1 MKKTL
6 FTLLFAAL
14 LTSGLQA
21 NPVDVQTAKSLGV
34 KFMKANT
41 AMKSASA
48 ELTYTAYADNGQA
61 AFYVFAMLPKGFVIV
76 SADDRARPIL
86 GYSYE
91 SNFTP
96 QLPDGLMTF
105 FDNYKAGFSQMYA
118 NNDERT
124 AEAVADWTSLEKT
137 GHLSASK
144 NDRSVEPLMASLWN
158 QTDLYNNM
166 APLDPNSV
174 FSGHCKAGCV
184 ANAMSQIMRY
194 WEWPRHGQGGHGYD
208 ASSYYGDY
216 GWQEAN
222 FEEATYRFELMPNF
236 LDFASPQ
243 AEVDA
248 VALLEYHAGVSVDMG
263 YGPNA
268 SGAYSEN
275 VGPGMQEYFRY
286 SPEWEHRYKQSG
298 AGTQWRNDLRANLD
312 AGMPLYYASNGD
324 AGGHAYVIDGYDT
337 NNMFHLNWGWAGFD
351 NGWYAIDGFYLT
363 FYSFP
368 WQHNAVFNLH
378 PVDEYYDAPK
388 AVENINA
395 HAYFDHGAVELTFN
409 PVYETRNGTALSKID
424 TIVIM
429 RDGEVVET
437 MTDVTDE
444 EIYFDD
450 HDEYGLENGT
460 YYYTVYS
467 VNAAGMSKVAR
478 DTVLV
483 GTNCDLRFELSDTG
497 GNGWDM
503 SFIAVLDE
511 GGKVSQRVGLW
522 DGGSASLVVPVP
534 KYQTATLFW
543 TYDNTCYSHG
553 SLSEVSYE
561 IYDWDD
567 NLIVASNGY
576 PEVGVIAEYEINCT
590 MGCPPVSNLNGTYQW
605 NGSDEFGALLTWD
618 WEGRTDE
625 FQSYLILRMKN
636 GTPSVIAEIEDP
648 SQRSYF
654 DASNEIGATEYTVLV
669 TYERPNEYCESDPSS
684 VTIEVTSVSENTS
697 HSILYPNPASDR
709 FIIEGK
715 VKEIKVFDALGQMVY
730 QGKDNTVE
738 VATWPKGVYFVRV
751 MDENDDVSTVKFVKE

>member
-378 PVDEYYDAPK
+378 PVDEYYYAPK

>member
-1 MKKTL
+1 MKRTL
-6 FTLLFAAL
+6 VSLLLVAL
-14 LTSGLQA
+14 FFGGLQA
-21 NPVDVQTAKSLGV
+21 KPVDVATAKSLGI
-34 KFMKANT
+34 KFMNTNT
-41 AMKSASA
+41 AIRSAQA
-48 ELTYTAYADNGQA
+48 DLVYTACADNGQA
-61 AFYVFAMLPKGFVIV
+61 AFYVFGVQPKGFVIV
-76 SADDRARPIL
+76 SADDRAKPIL
-86 GYSYE
+86 GYSTE
-91 SNFTP
+91 SNFTA

-105 FDNYKAGFSQMYA
+105 FDNYKAGFSQMFA

-124 AEAVADWTSLEKT
+124 EQAVADWNSLAET
-137 GHLSASK
+137 GKLSSRRA
-144 NDRSVEPLMASLWN
+144 NRSVEPLLSSIWN

-166 APLDPNSV
+166 APEDPNSV
-174 FSGHCKAGCV
+174 YSGHCKSGCV
-184 ANAMSQIMRY
+184 ANTMSQIMRY
-194 WEWPRHGQGGHGYD
+194 WEWPRHGQGSHGYN
-208 ASSYYGDY
+208 ANSNYGNY

-222 FEEATYRFELMPNF
+222 FEDATYRFELMPDF

-243 AEVDA
+243 SEVDA
-248 VALLEYHAGVSVDMG
+248 TALLEYHAGVSVDMG
-263 YGPNA
+263 YGANA

-275 VGPGMQEYFRY
+275 VGPSMQEYFRY
-286 SPEWEHRYKQSG
+286 SPDLQHRYQYDSF
-298 AGTQWRNDLRANLD
+298 QWEEDLVDNLD
-312 AGMPLYYASNGD
+312 AGMPLYYASQGD
-324 AGGHAYVIDGYDT
+324 AGGHAYVLDGYDDFY
-337 NNMFHLNWGWAGFD
+337 MFHLNWGWAGFD
-351 NGWYAIDGFYLT
+351 NGYYTIDGFYLT

-368 WQHNAVFNLH
+368 WYHNAVFNLH
-378 PVDEYYDAPK
+378 PADDYYDAPK
-388 AVENINA
+388 AVENIEA
-395 HAYFDHGAVELTFN
+395 RAVFDHGEVELTFN

-429 RDGEVVET
+429 RDGEVVEM

-444 EIYFDD
+444 AVYFDD
-450 HDEYGLENGT
+450 YDLEYGT

-483 GTNCDLRFELSDTG
+483 GTNCDLRFELADTG

-511 GGKVSQRVGLW
+511 DGKVSQRVGLW

-534 KYQTATLFW
+534 KYQTATFFW

-567 NLIVASNGY
+567 NLIAASNGY
-576 PEVGVIAEYEINCT
+576 PEVGVITEYEINCT

-625 FQSYLILRMKN
+625 FQSYLILRKEN
-636 GTPSVIAEIEDP
+636 DAPSVIAEIEDP

-654 DASNEIGATEYTVLV
+654 DASNEIGATEYIVLV

-684 VTIEVTSVSENTS
+684 VTVEVTSVSESTS
-697 HSILYPNPASDR
+697 HSMLYPNPASDR
-709 FIIEGK
+709 FTIEGK
-715 VKEIKVFDALGQMVY
+715 IKEVKAFDVLGQMVY
-730 QGKDNTVE
+730 QGANNTVE
-738 VATWPKGVYFVRV
+738 VTTWPQGLYFIRIV
-751 MDENDDVSTVKFVKE
+751 DENNSVTTVKLLKRN

>member
-1 MKKTL
+1 MKKTI
-6 FTLLFAAL
+6 FTLLLVL
-14 LTSGLQA
+14 LCYGLQA
-21 NPVDVQTAKSLGV
+21 NPVDVQTAKSLGT

-41 AMKSASA
+41 EMKSVSVDLA
-48 ELTYTAYADNGQA
+48 YTAFADNGQT
-61 AFYVFAMLPKGFVIV
+61 AFYVFAVQPKGFVIV
-76 SADDRARPIL
+76 SADDRANPIL
-86 GYSYE
+86 GYSTE

-105 FDNYKAGFSQMYA
+105 FDNYEAGFSQMYA

-137 GHLSASK
+137 GLLSASK
-144 NDRSVEPLMASLWN
+144 TDRSVGPLMASIWN

-166 APLDPNSV
+166 APLDPSSV
-174 FSGHCKAGCV
+174 YSGHCKSGCV

-222 FEEATYRFELMPNF
+222 FEDATYRFELMPDF

-248 VALLEYHAGVSVDMG
+248 TALLEYHAGVSVDMG
-263 YGPNA
+263 YGANA

-275 VGPGMQEYFRY
+275 VGPGMSDYFRY
-286 SPEWEHRYKQSG
+286 SPEWEHRYKPNGSG
-298 AGTQWRNDLRANLD
+298 AWMNDLRANLD
-312 AGMPLYYASNGD
+312 AGMPVYYASQGD
-324 AGGHAYVIDGYDT
+324 AGGHAYVLDGYDT
-337 NNMFHLNWGWAGFD
+337 NGMFHLNWGWAGFD

-388 AVENINA
+388 AVENLDA
-395 HAYFDHGAVELTFN
+395 SAVFDHAEVEVRFN
-409 PVYETRNGTALSKID
+409 PVYETRDGSAISKLDSI
-424 TIVIM
+424 IIM
-429 RDGEVVET
+429 RDGAVVEV
-437 MTDVTDE
+437 MTDVTEEEVVFYDE
-444 EIYFDD
+444 
-450 HDEYGLENGT
+450 LEKYAT
-460 YYYTVYS
+460 YYYTVYA
-467 VNAAGMSKVAR
+467 VNEAGMSKVAR

-483 GTNCDLRFELSDTG
+483 GTNCDLRFELTDSG
-497 GNGWDM
+497 NNGWDM

-511 GGKVSQRVGLW
+511 DGKVSQRVGLM
-522 DGGSASLVVPVP
+522 DGGSASLIVPVP
-534 KYQTATLFW
+534 KYQTATFFW

-618 WEGRTDE
+618 WEGRTEE
-625 FQSYLILRMKN
+625 FQKYTILRMAN
-636 GTPSVIAEIEDP
+636 CGPSVIAEIEDP

-654 DASNEIGATEYTVLV
+654 DASNEIGATEYIVLV

-684 VTIEVTSVSENTS
+684 VTVEVTSVSENTS
-697 HSILYPNPASDR
+697 HSMLYPNPASDR
-709 FIIEGK
+709 FTIEGK
-715 VKEIKVFDALGQMVY
+715 VKEIKAFDALGQLVY
-730 QGKDNTVE
+730 QGADNTVE
-738 VATWPKGVYFVRV
+738 VAAWLQGVYFVRV
-751 MDENDDVSTVKFVKE
+751 VDENDVVSTVKFVKE

>member
-6 FTLLFAAL
+6 FTLLLAILCF
-14 LTSGLQA
+14 GLQA
-21 NPVDVQTAKSLGV
+21 NPVDVQKAKLLGA

-41 AMKSASA
+41 EMKSASTDLA
-48 ELTYTAYADNGQA
+48 YTAFADNGQT
-61 AFYVFAMLPKGFVIV
+61 AFYVFAVQPKGFVIV
-76 SADDRARPIL
+76 SADDRAKPIL
-86 GYSYE
+86 GYSTE

-105 FDNYKAGFSQMYA
+105 FENYKAGFSQMYA

-137 GHLSASK
+137 GLLSASK
-144 NDRSVEPLMASLWN
+144 TDRSVGPLMASIWN

-166 APLDPNSV
+166 APLDPSSV
-174 FSGHCKAGCV
+174 YSGHCKSGCV

-222 FEEATYRFELMPNF
+222 FEDATYRFELMPDF

-248 VALLEYHAGVSVDMG
+248 TALLEYHAGVSVDMG

-275 VGPGMQEYFRY
+275 VGPGMSDYFRY
-286 SPEWEHRYKQSG
+286 SPEWEHRYKPNGSG
-298 AGTQWRNDLRANLD
+298 AWMNDLRANLD
-312 AGMPLYYASNGD
+312 AGMPLYYASQGD
-324 AGGHAYVIDGYDT
+324 AGGHAYVLDGYDT
-337 NNMFHLNWGWAGFD
+337 NGMFHLNWGWAGFD

-395 HAYFDHGAVELTFN
+395 RAVFDHGEVELTFN

-497 GNGWDM
+497 GDGWDM

-522 DGGSASLVVPVP
+522 DGGSASLIVPVP
-534 KYQTATLFW
+534 KYQTATFFW

-567 NLIVASNGY
+567 NLIAASNGY
-576 PEVGVIAEYEINCT
+576 PEVGVITEYEINCT

-605 NGSDEFGALLTWD
+605 NGGDEFGALLTWD

-625 FQSYLILRMKN
+625 FQSYLILKKEN
-636 GTPSVIAEIEDP
+636 DAPFVIAEIEDS

-684 VTIEVTSVSENTS
+684 VTVEVTSVPENTS
-697 HSILYPNPASDR
+697 HSMLYPNPASDR
-709 FIIEGK
+709 FMIEGK
-715 VKEIKVFDALGQMVY
+715 VKEIKAFDALGQMVY

-738 VATWPKGVYFVRV
+738 VAAWPQGVYFVRIV
-751 MDENDDVSTVKFVKE
+751 DENDAVSTVKFVKE

>member
-1 MKKTL
+1 MKRTFVFFLMVTL
-6 FTLLFAAL
+6 FFG
-14 LTSGLQA
+14 GLQA
-21 NPVDVQTAKSLGV
+21 KPVDVNTAKSLGI
-34 KFMKANT
+34 KFMNTNT
-41 AMKSASA
+41 AIRSAQA
-48 ELTYTAYADNGQA
+48 DLVYTACADNGQA
-61 AFYVFAMLPKGFVIV
+61 AFYVFAVQPKGFVIV
-76 SADDRARPIL
+76 SADDRAKPIL
-86 GYSYE
+86 GYSTE
-91 SNFTP
+91 SNFTA

-105 FDNYKAGFSQMYA
+105 FDNYKAGFSQMFA

-124 AEAVADWTSLEKT
+124 EQAVADWNSLAET
-137 GHLSASK
+137 GKLSSRRA
-144 NDRSVEPLMASLWN
+144 NRSVEPLLSSIWN

-166 APLDPNSV
+166 APEDPNSV
-174 FSGHCKAGCV
+174 YSGHCKSGCV
-184 ANAMSQIMRY
+184 ANTMSQIMRY
-194 WEWPRHGQGGHGYD
+194 WEWPRHGQGSHGYN
-208 ASSYYGDY
+208 ANSNYGNY

-222 FEEATYRFELMPNF
+222 FEDATYRFELMPDF

-243 AEVDA
+243 SEVDA
-248 VALLEYHAGVSVDMG
+248 TALLEYHAGVSVDMG
-263 YGPNA
+263 YGANA

-275 VGPGMQEYFRY
+275 VGPSLQEYFRY
-286 SPEWEHRYKQSG
+286 SPDLQHRYQNDPF
-298 AGTQWRNDLRANLD
+298 QWEEDLVANLD
-312 AGMPLYYASNGD
+312 AGMPLYYASQGD
-324 AGGHAYVIDGYDT
+324 AGGHAYVLDGYDDFY
-337 NNMFHLNWGWAGFD
+337 MFHLNWGWAGFD
-351 NGWYAIDGFYLT
+351 NGYYTIDGFYLT

-368 WQHNAVFNLH
+368 WYHNAVFNIH
-378 PVDEYYDAPK
+378 PVDEYYDAPM
-388 AVENINA
+388 AVENIEA
-395 HAYFDHGAVELTFN
+395 RAVFDHGEVELTFN

-429 RDGEVVET
+429 RDGEVVEM

-444 EIYFDD
+444 AVYFDD
-450 HDEYGLENGT
+450 YDLEYGT

-483 GTNCDLRFELSDTG
+483 GTNCDLRFELADTG

-511 GGKVSQRVGLW
+511 DGKVSQRVGLW

-534 KYQTATLFW
+534 KYQTATFFW

-567 NLIVASNGY
+567 NLIAASNGY
-576 PEVGVIAEYEINCT
+576 PEVGVITEYEINCT

-625 FQSYLILRMKN
+625 FQSYIILRKEN
-636 GTPSVIAEIEDP
+636 DAPSVIAEIEDP

-654 DASNEIGATEYTVLV
+654 DASNEIGATEYIVLV

-684 VTIEVTSVSENTS
+684 VTVEVTSVSENTS
-697 HSILYPNPASDR
+697 HSMLYPNPASDR
-709 FIIEGK
+709 FNIEGK
-715 VKEIKVFDALGQMVY
+715 IKEVKAFDVLGQMVY
-730 QGKDNTVE
+730 QGANNTVE
-738 VATWPKGVYFVRV
+738 VATWPQGLYFIRIV
-751 MDENDDVSTVKFVKE
+751 DENNSVTTVKLLKRN

>member
-6 FTLLFAAL
+6 FTLLLAILCF
-14 LTSGLQA
+14 GLQA
-21 NPVDVQTAKSLGV
+21 NPVDVQKAKLMGA

-41 AMKSASA
+41 EMKSASVDLA
-48 ELTYTAYADNGQA
+48 YTAYADNGQT
-61 AFYVFAMLPKGFVIV
+61 AFYVFAVQPKGFVII
-76 SADDRARPIL
+76 SADDRAKPIL
-86 GYSYE
+86 GYSTE

-105 FDNYKAGFSQMYA
+105 FENYKAGFSQMYA

-124 AEAVADWTSLEKT
+124 AEAVVDWASLEKT
-137 GHLSASK
+137 GLLSASK
-144 NDRSVEPLMASLWN
+144 TDRSVGPLMASIWN

-166 APLDPNSV
+166 APLDPSSV
-174 FSGHCKAGCV
+174 YSGHCKSGCV

-222 FEEATYRFELMPNF
+222 FEDATYRFELMPDF

-248 VALLEYHAGVSVDMG
+248 TALLEYHAGVSVDMG
-263 YGPNA
+263 YGANA

-275 VGPGMQEYFRY
+275 VGPGMSDYFRY
-286 SPEWEHRYKQSG
+286 SPEWEHRYKPNGSG
-298 AGTQWRNDLRANLD
+298 AWMNDLRANLD
-312 AGMPLYYASNGD
+312 AGMPLYYASQGD
-324 AGGHAYVIDGYDT
+324 AGGHAYVLDGYDT
-337 NNMFHLNWGWAGFD
+337 NGMFHLNWGWAGFD

-467 VNAAGMSKVAR
+467 VNSAGMSKVAR

-483 GTNCDLRFELSDTG
+483 GTNCDLCFELSDTG

-684 VTIEVTSVSENTS
+684 VTVEVTSVPENTS
-697 HSILYPNPASDR
+697 HSMLYPNPASDR
-709 FIIEGK
+709 FMIEGK
-715 VKEIKVFDALGQMVY
+715 VKEIKAFDALGQMVY
-730 QGKDNTVE
+730 QGEDNTVE
-738 VATWPKGVYFVRV
+738 VAAWPQGVYFVRIV
-751 MDENDDVSTVKFVKE
+751 DENDVVSTVKFVKE